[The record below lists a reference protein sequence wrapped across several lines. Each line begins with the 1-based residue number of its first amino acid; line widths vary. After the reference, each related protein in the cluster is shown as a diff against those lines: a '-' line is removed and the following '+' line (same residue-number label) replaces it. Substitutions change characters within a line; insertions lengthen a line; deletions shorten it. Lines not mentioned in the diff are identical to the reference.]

1 MSFFTALGDLFYKIG
16 GRDTGEY
23 ESYGQTQPLTPAADM
38 EPIQTVANNSTPDQY
53 RSFTEIGRQV
63 AKALNYQL
71 DIYSGEVFTGD
82 KKLVAPNLEMLTMAM
97 VDLGWIQ
104 NNATTASPFIDWG
117 SVGLNDEDA
126 ATNTLRE
133 KIKSYGDTY
142 WQHLTSNHII

>member
-1 MSFFTALGDLFYKIG
+1 MSIFITLGDFFYKIG
-16 GRDTGEY
+16 GKNPGEH
-23 ESYGQTQPLTPAADM
+23 ESYGQTQSLTPVAEM
-38 EPIQTVANNSTPDQY
+38 EPVQAVANNSTPDQY

-71 DIYSGEVFTGD
+71 DIYSGEVLASN
-82 KKLVAPNLEMLTMAM
+82 KKLVAPSLEMLAMAM
-97 VDLGWIQ
+97 VDLKWIE
-104 NNATTASPFIDWG
+104 NNSATASPFIDWG

-133 KIKSYGDTY
+133 KIKSYGNTY

>member
-1 MSFFTALGDLFYKIG
+1 MSIFIALGDFFYKIG
-16 GRDTGEY
+16 GKNPGEH
-23 ESYGQTQPLTPAADM
+23 ESYEQTQPLTPAEM
-38 EPIQTVANNSTPDQY
+38 EPIQAVANNSTPDQY

-82 KKLVAPNLEMLTMAM
+82 KKLVAPNLEMLAMAM

-117 SVGLNDEDA
+117 TVGLNDEDA
-126 ATNTLRE
+126 ATSTLKK
-133 KIKSYGDTY
+133 KIKSYGNTY
-142 WQHLTSNHII
+142 WQHLTSKHII